1 MNRVIIYG
9 VHSQD
14 WMDALHPDSALWD
27 KVENAD
33 VVINSEALQN
43 LLPFKSSEFRDVIIP
58 LMETHIRE
66 TPSGYACL
74 VPDSKSLDTLQ
85 NKQKFDEL
93 LGELSLSKYA
103 PQRLD
108 LTDSNVYPIV
118 LKRIDLNGGV
128 GIELIRSESDL
139 MNAVTSNL
147 WTGQNYI
154 LQEYIQ
160 DFNEFVWHAVYK
172 DGIKIWDT
180 TFKYIM
186 ESNEF
191 IRTANSKFT
200 IKRVS
205 LDRHSFEVFDSILG
219 RMNYSGPCNIDFK
232 FQGSDL
238 KIFEINPRL
247 GGSLMKKENHDLLAE
262 CLTEII
268 NVA

>member
-9 VHSQD
+9 AHSQD
-14 WMDALHPDSALWD
+14 WMDALHPDSELWD

-33 VVINSEALQN
+33 VVINSEARQN
-43 LLPFKSSEFRDVIIP
+43 LLPTKIAEFRDVIIP
-58 LMETHIRE
+58 LMESHIRE
-66 TPSGYACL
+66 IPTGYASL
-74 VPDSKSLDTLQ
+74 VPDSKSLEIFQ

-93 LGELSLSKYA
+93 LSALSLSKYA
-103 PQRLD
+103 PLRLS
-108 LTDSNVYPIV
+108 LADSKVYPIV

-128 GIELIRSESDL
+128 GVELIRSEGDL
-139 MNAVTSNL
+139 IDAITSNM
-147 WTGQNYI
+147 WAGQNYI

-160 DFNEFVWHAVYK
+160 GYNEFVWHAVYK
-172 DGIKIWDT
+172 DGVKIWDT
-180 TFKYIM
+180 TFEYVM
-186 ESNEF
+186 EKNEF
-191 IRTANSKFT
+191 IRMANSKFT

-205 LDRHSFEVFDSILG
+205 LNIESLKVFDSILG

-232 FQGSDL
+232 FQGSNL